1 MKNNFSVRFLDIEK
15 AIFAVLF
22 AELYEQR
29 IPFKYFMVVNNPAK
43 DVEKMNFVKQYI
55 LNNSDLEDINMN
67 QYIVFQK
74 DGYSNMMSG
83 DFQIGEFNVDLKVGS
98 QSNISGSITLKPNDE
113 RTFLNTN
120 VDYFLSISETIK
132 NPFFVPK
139 SFIEYTFPIEN
150 NKFSWFPSKHNEN
163 EYYYVLKN
171 SERYRIPVILT
182 YVSDI
187 LKDEEIRMQIIE
199 VYHQLRNL

>member
-1 MKNNFSVRFLDIEK
+1 MKNNFDERFLDIEK

-22 AELYEQR
+22 TELYEQR

-43 DVEKMNFVKQYI
+43 DVEKMNFIKQYI
-55 LNNSDLEDINMN
+55 LDNSDLDDINMN

-74 DGYSNMMSG
+74 DGHSNMMSG
-83 DFQIGEFNVDLKVGS
+83 DFQIGEFNVDLKVGTRF
-98 QSNISGSITLKPNDE
+98 NTSGSITLKLGDE

-139 SFIEYTFPIEN
+139 TSIEDSFPIEKN
-150 NKFSWFPSKHNEN
+150 RKWFPSKYNEN
-163 EYYYVLKN
+163 EYFYILKD
-171 SERYRIPVILT
+171 SERYRIPVILM

-187 LKDEEIRMQIIE
+187 LKDEEVRMQIIE
-199 VYHQLRNL
+199 VYHQLRNF